1 MLRAASWQTRW
12 HLKLQLFV
20 NQTKAH
26 NTPSRHQF
34 QTATGRRFSWRH
46 RIHNVNLHYPPCFR
60 AKGYYRVI
68 ENCYNGFIRYCWIDG
83 LHRVE
88 IGSEPQNDIKYGN
101 VFLNKQMNR
110 IRYISRSIFFLAA
123 VLLLVYINR
132 KTDESTQSIA
142 EFKFKMFQ
150 KIQTDSLD
158 SKHKLTLLVD
168 ETTKFIDDSSRV
180 KKGINYLTLLFALLI
195 VVEFVF
201 LVLAKRNGRQD
212 IS

>member
-1 MLRAASWQTRW
+1 
-12 HLKLQLFV
+12 
-20 NQTKAH
+20 
-26 NTPSRHQF
+26 
-34 QTATGRRFSWRH
+34 
-46 RIHNVNLHYPPCFR
+46 
-60 AKGYYRVI
+60 
-68 ENCYNGFIRYCWIDG
+68 
-83 LHRVE
+83 
-88 IGSEPQNDIKYGN
+88 
-101 VFLNKQMNR
+101 MNR